1 MSNLLEKLQ
10 KDIRYIDGLKACI
23 NCGVCT
29 AICPAAEFNDYDPRQ
44 IVDIVQTG
52 DEDYIK
58 DLLKSDTIWYCGEC
72 LSCKTRCPRGNTPG
86 YIIQSLRQ
94 LSQTEG
100 YFMESERGRQQLEV
114 KRKIGDVM
122 LKYGYCIHV
131 DEIDTIDHPEQ
142 GPVWDW
148 FRQNTEAIMQKLGAN
163 YKGKGAG
170 TLREI
175 SETDLN
181 ELRNIFEVT
190 GAMKRFETIEKQS
203 NDSRR

>member
-44 IVDIVQTG
+44 IVDIVQTNN
-52 DEDYIK
+52 EDYIK

-100 YFMESERGRQQLEV
+100 YFMESERGRQQLEI

-163 YKGKGAG
+163 YKGRGAG

-175 SETDLN
+175 SETDLT

-203 NDSRR
+203 HDSRR

>member
-181 ELRNIFEVT
+181 ELCNIFEVT
-190 GAMKRFETIEKQS
+190 GAMKRFEIIEKQS
-203 NDSRR
+203 HDSRR

>member
-29 AICPAAEFNDYDPRQ
+29 AICPAAEFYDYDPRQ

-52 DEDYIK
+52 NEDYIK

-100 YFMESERGRQQLEV
+100 YFMDSERGRQQLEV
-114 KRKIGDVM
+114 KRKIGDIM

-148 FRQNTEAIMQKLGAN
+148 YRQNIEAIMQKLGAN

-175 SETDLN
+175 SKTDLN